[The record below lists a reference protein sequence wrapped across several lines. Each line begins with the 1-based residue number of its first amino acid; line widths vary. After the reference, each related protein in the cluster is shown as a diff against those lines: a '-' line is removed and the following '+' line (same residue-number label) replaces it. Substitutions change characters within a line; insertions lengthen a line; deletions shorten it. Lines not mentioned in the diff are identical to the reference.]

1 MIYRTLKSLAFALAL
16 TGLATPAFAQSVG
29 IGPRMS
35 LIRGDLLTG
44 TPSQRMFG
52 GSLRMRSSKHMM
64 IELALDRQVRTTP
77 DGSTQIRETPI
88 QGSLLLFPVRAA
100 FSPYVLGGFGVYTE
114 ATDTLL
120 LDGNVDHSTIERRTG
135 WHLGLGAEMKI
146 ARHVSIFADYR
157 FRFVHWGADATATSE
172 PVPGS
177 SSIGLKLTHEGSM
190 WTSGMAFYF

>member
-1 MIYRTLKSLAFALAL
+1 MIHRTLKSLALVSALAVF
-16 TGLATPAFAQSVG
+16 AAPAFAQSVG

-35 LIRGDLLTG
+35 LIRGDLITG

-52 GSLRMRSSKHMM
+52 GSLRMRSSNHVM
-64 IELALDRQVRTTP
+64 IELALDRRVRTTP

-120 LDGNVDHSTIERRTG
+120 LDGNVDHSTIERKTG
-135 WHLGLGAEMKI
+135 WHLGLGAEMRI

-157 FRFVHWGADATATSE
+157 FRFVKWGAQPTPETPA
-172 PVPGS
+172 VPGS
-177 SSIGLKLTHEGSM
+177 TSIGLKLTHQGSM

>member
-1 MIYRTLKSLAFALAL
+1 MIHRPLKTLAL
-16 TGLATPAFAQSVG
+16 VSAMTVFAAPAFAQSVG

-35 LIRGDLLTG
+35 LIRGDLLTA

-52 GSLRMRSSKHMM
+52 GSLRMRSSSHVM
-64 IELALDRQVRTTP
+64 IELALDRRVRTAP

-100 FSPYVLGGFGVYTE
+100 FSPYVLGGFGIYTE

-120 LDGNVDHSTIERRTG
+120 LDGNVDHSTIERKTG
-135 WHLGLGAEMKI
+135 WHLGLGAEMRI
-146 ARHVSIFADYR
+146 ARRVSLFADYR
-157 FRFVHWGADATATSE
+157 FRFVQWGADPTPTTE

-177 SSIGLKLTHEGSM
+177 SSLGLKLTHQGSM
-190 WTSGMAFYF
+190 WTGGMAFYF